1 MTSLFSR
8 TPEINLSLAK
18 KFEKCGWASGVFNFL
33 CLIMYFWNVY
43 SKANIIY
50 RFVGSFVA
58 SAVIIAIELATMSII
73 FDPSVLDDFI
83 AQTKSENEFSKL
95 VGVLSV
101 IFLSCLAA
109 ATFYYDFT
117 INIAQ
122 MRMGKTID
130 SQILA
135 VVMVLISEV
144 FFWTSAVLSSAAS
157 AAKNNTGNTGSRR

>member
-8 TPEINLSLAK
+8 TAEINVSLAK

-43 SKANIIY
+43 SNASIIY
-50 RFVGSFVA
+50 RFAGSFVA
-58 SAVIIAIELATMSII
+58 SAVIIAIEFAAMSII
-73 FDPSVLDDFI
+73 FDPSVLDDFM

-109 ATFYYDFT
+109 ATFYYDYT

-144 FFWTSAVLSSAAS
+144 FFWTSAVLSSAA
-157 AAKNNTGNTGSRR
+157 KNNAGNTGSRR